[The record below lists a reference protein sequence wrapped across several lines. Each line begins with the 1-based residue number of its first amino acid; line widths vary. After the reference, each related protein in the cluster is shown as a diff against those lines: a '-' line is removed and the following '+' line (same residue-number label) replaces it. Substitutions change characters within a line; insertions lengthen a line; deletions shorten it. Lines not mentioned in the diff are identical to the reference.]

1 MALAAGRG
9 RAGSPGR
16 WAVEARLAE
25 ARSPLKPF
33 VAAGCSFL
41 HPSLRAFTVSPDR
54 KPPVPH
60 PHRGAGSGEQK
71 SSLGGAP
78 GAKEAGGLGW
88 EFGSPPATDFTSTA
102 AFSVRLDPRARAFWA
117 LVFSSLQWARR
128 CASDAFGLW
137 APKADDAS
145 S

>member
-41 HPSLRAFTVSPDR
+41 HPSLSAFTLSPDR

-60 PHRGAGSGEQK
+60 PHQGAGSGEQR

-78 GAKEAGGLGW
+78 GAKEVGGLGW
-88 EFGSPPATDFTSTA
+88 EFGEPTCDRFHFHHRLLCATLPKSPHFLGLGFLISTVGEEVC
-102 AFSVRLDPRARAFWA
+102 F
-117 LVFSSLQWARR
+117 
-128 CASDAFGLW
+128 
-137 APKADDAS
+137 
-145 S
+145 